1 MTQFPQNVGRSACPP
16 RWQAGITWAGRGG
29 SARNSHREAFS
40 LVEMLVVMAVM
51 SILVVM
57 SYSAVSSFRSTVLS
71 TSGNQLADY
80 ATMARQN
87 SIAKNAYTAIVI
99 KTSGTSACSAYC
111 LLQLVRND
119 DGTFGT
125 WTQLTPWK
133 YLPGATIFET
143 GTSNDT
149 FMAGA
154 SLQASFPPIAGV
166 LNFQGAP
173 FAGSTSYQIY
183 QPDGT
188 LMGGQPLRLRLVHGT
203 ADSVNVPAVTTVIGA
218 NYYDLV
224 FVANS
229 GVVQIE
235 RP

>member
-1 MTQFPQNVGRSACPP
+1 MTYSTKNFGPP
-16 RWQAGITWAGRGG
+16 VRYRGDG
-29 SARNSHREAFS
+29 FS
-40 LVEMLVVMAVM
+40 LVEMLLVMAVM
-51 SILVVM
+51 SILLVL
-57 SYSAVSSFRSTVLS
+57 SYSSFSVFRSTLLAS
-71 TSGNQLADY
+71 SGNQVADF

-119 DGTFGT
+119 DGSFGQ
-125 WTQLTPWK
+125 WKALTPWK
-133 YLPGATIFET
+133 YLPGATIFEI
-143 GTSNDT
+143 GASKDT
-149 FMAGA
+149 FMAGGN
-154 SLQASFPPIAGV
+154 LQVPPFPSMAGALV
-166 LNFQGAP
+166 FQGAP
-173 FAGSTSYQIY
+173 WTGSTSYQIY

-188 LMGGQPLRLRLVHGT
+188 LMGGQAVRLRLVQGT
-203 ADSVNVPAVTTVIGA
+203 ADASVPAVTTSVGP

-229 GVVQIE
+229 GTVEIE